1 MLSTARRSVARPAFA
16 SGVVRRATLVG
27 LLLLFVAVSLL
38 HLDRLPP
45 VFEDEPWQAS
55 TGWSIARDG
64 VFGSDMFTGYCR
76 SHPHDYGRIPLDP
89 RLLAGPHPVAGI
101 GVEQMRLE
109 ATAMALATLLLTWL
123 LARRLFDDVVALLG
137 VAMLVIV
144 RLLGTSPVALTGIPL
159 VDGAR
164 IARYDIVVPVFG
176 LGALLAYVHARDHSG
191 WLWYAATGLLAALAG
206 LSHVY
211 GAFWIIALAL
221 LALWDRARPLQLAVL
236 AFGFVAPCLGY
247 LAYVLPHL
255 DDWRGQTRIYSPR
268 FELLD
273 VSWHVSNVL
282 DEYHRYGPG
291 LGPFGWGWLT
301 RPGFWAALVVLPA
314 SLVALARRGMRGD
327 CAARAIVVPAMVI
340 PTLFAPLLY
349 VKQASYLLTVVPL
362 GAIAAAWGVITLWR
376 RLPPANWL
384 RVALATLGLLLAL
397 EGLAQVR
404 GVDADAARTTPYDA
418 YVARLRV
425 EAPSG
430 ARVLGVHTWWLGFH
444 DADFRAWLVPLLE
457 ADPRYA
463 QPPLPID
470 AALDRV
476 NPDVV
481 LIDAELRAVLDA
493 RPDLGAGVAAWLA
506 GNGLTRVATIDDPTW
521 GATEVYRRDP
531 PDGG

>member
-1 MLSTARRSVARPAFA
+1 MLSTARRTVARPAFA
-16 SGVVRRATLVG
+16 SGVVRRAALVG
-27 LLLLFVAVSLL
+27 LLLLFLAISLL
-38 HLDRLPP
+38 YLDRLPP

-64 VFGSDMFTGYCR
+64 VFGSEMFAGYYGMDR
-76 SHPHDYGRIPLDP
+76 HYYGYMPVHPL
-89 RLLAGPHPVAGI
+89 LLAGTFRVAGI

-109 ATAMALATLLLTWL
+109 ATAMALTTLLLAWV
-123 LARRLFDDVVALLG
+123 LARRLFDDAVALLA
-137 VAMLVIV
+137 VAMLVVV
-144 RLLGTSPVALTGIPL
+144 RLLGTSPVTLTGIPL

-176 LGALLAYVHARDHSG
+176 LGALLAFVHARDRVG
-191 WLWYAATGLLAALAG
+191 WLWYSAAGLLAALAG

-211 GAFWIIALAL
+211 GAFWFVALAL
-221 LALWDRARPLQLAVL
+221 LALWDRARPRQLAAL
-236 AFGFVAPCLGY
+236 AFGFVAPWLGY

-255 DDWRGQTRIYSPR
+255 DDWRGQTRIYNPR

-273 VSWHVSNVL
+273 PGWYVSNVL

-291 LGPFGWGWLT
+291 LGPPGWDWLA
-301 RPGFWAALVVLPA
+301 RPGFWVALVVLPA
-314 SLVALARRGMRGD
+314 SLVALARRAMRGD
-327 CAARAIVVPAMVI
+327 RAARAIVVPTVVI
-340 PTLFAPLLY
+340 PALFAPLLY
-349 VKQASYLLTVVPL
+349 VKQSSYLLTVVPL
-362 GAIAAAWGVITLWR
+362 GAIAAAWGVVELWR
-376 RLPPANWL
+376 RLPPTGWF
-384 RVALATLGLLLAL
+384 RVALVTFGLLVAL

-404 GVDADAARTTPYDA
+404 AVDADTDRTTPYDA
-418 YVARLRV
+418 HVARLRA
-425 EAPSG
+425 EAPPG
-430 ARVLGVHTWWLGFH
+430 ARVLGVHTWWLGFY

-470 AALDRV
+470 TALDRV
-476 NPDVV
+476 APDVV

-493 RPDLGAGVAAWLA
+493 RPDLGAGVASWLA
-506 GNGLTRVATIDDPTW
+506 RNELALVATIDDPTW